1 MGGLKVK
8 SLKYILLSFV
18 FLALLIT
25 NNNYAFA
32 QEENNSLQIEEIIV
46 TAQKREQSA
55 QDVPTVSYTHL
66 TLPTILLV

>member
-8 SLKYILLSFV
+8 SFKYILLSFV

-46 TAQKREQSA
+46 TAQKREQSD
-55 QDVPTVSYTHL
+55 QDVLQPQRSEAA
-66 TLPTILLV
+66 PRRCQA